1 VGYFGFSP
9 LLEPPPFV
17 GIPAPTN
24 APTIAAMVLAI
35 KNLLSKPRITIIGT
49 MRHTASAKRICGP
62 IPLAEPV
69 RKTIAAQPPPTKI
82 AAISVAGVPW
92 WAWGGRHS
100 WHCVW
105 PRRSVPRSTDGRG
118 HTDHHSCYGQTNL
131 FSCGRPFCF
140 GWVSTPPC
148 QSIADHGVRIDDRG
162 PHVDCQALRIHS
174 ALRQL

>member
-1 VGYFGFSP
+1 
-9 LLEPPPFV
+9 LEPPPFV

-92 WAWGGRHS
+92 WAWGGGILGIVYGLAVVFLAQRMGAATLIATVVTGKLI
-100 WHCVW
+100 C
-105 PRRSVPRSTDGRG
+105 SVVV
-118 HTDHHSCYGQTNL
+118 DHFALVGFQ
-131 FSCGRPFCF
+131 
-140 GWVSTPPC
+140 
-148 QSIADHGVRIDDRG
+148 
-162 PHVDCQALRIHS
+162 PHRASPLRITGC
-174 ALRQL
+174 ALMIAGLTLIAKL